1 MELFKIFKIPTK
13 LEGQIFVFPAPSIGT
28 VDNFAI
34 EYLKEASIQCVVN
47 LISDAEWL
55 EFQGEKQQVLYAEN
69 AVDYIHYP
77 IQDYGVPR
85 DNNSFLKLVQTL
97 HGYLTNGKN
106 IGIHCVGGIGR
117 SGLLAAA
124 LLYNQDFELNTL
136 FEYMSVY
143 RGKRM
148 PDTTKQISWFREYV
162 NTLNSNEDKLV
173 K

>member
-13 LEGQIFVFPAPSIGT
+13 LEGQIFVFPAP
-28 VDNFAI
+28 FADKV
-34 EYLKEASIQCVVN
+34 ENYALHYLQEASIQCVVN
-47 LISDAEWL
+47 LISNEEWL
-55 EFQGEKQQVLYAEN
+55 AFHGAKQQNLYEKN

-85 DNNSFLKLVQTL
+85 DNSSFLKLVQTL

-117 SGLLAAA
+117 SSLLTAA
-124 LLYNQDFELNTL
+124 LLYNQGFELNSL
-136 FEYMSVY
+136 FVYMSAY
-143 RGKRM
+143 RGRKM
-148 PDTTKQISWFREYV
+148 PDTAQQISWFREYV
-162 NTLNSNEDKLV
+162 HTMNSNEDKLV